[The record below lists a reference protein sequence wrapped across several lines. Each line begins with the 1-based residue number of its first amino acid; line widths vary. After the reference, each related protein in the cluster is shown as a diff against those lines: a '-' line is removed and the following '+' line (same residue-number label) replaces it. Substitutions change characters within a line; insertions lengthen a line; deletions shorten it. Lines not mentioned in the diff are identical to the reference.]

1 MEVQFRPYTI
11 MTQIVNTDGS
21 SISLRDTA
29 NEPLE
34 CNYISV
40 ECSGAPGL
48 LSTNWYSVSYAA
60 PGVTTPLANQTAASG
75 AIGSTSGMVGGIGK
89 SGYGVVELLLSDA
102 ERTDTIFI
110 QPSVDGAMNFF
121 ITYGQIQRGNP
132 GRDNLRPI
140 GS

>member
-11 MTQIVNTDGS
+11 TAQIVNTDGS

-29 NEPLE
+29 NEPLD

-40 ECSGAPGL
+40 ETSAGSSAR
-48 LSTNWYSVSYAA
+48 TQVVTVSYAA
-60 PGVTTPLANQTAASG
+60 TGVTTPLENQSPASSVIG
-75 AIGSTSGMVGGIGK
+75 ATSGMVGGICKING
-89 SGYGVVELLLSDA
+89 GVVEFLLSDA
-102 ERTDTIFI
+102 ERINTIFV
-110 QPSVDGAMNFF
+110 QPSENEPFKAF

>member
-11 MTQIVNTDGS
+11 MAQIVNTDGS

-29 NEPLE
+29 NEPLD

-75 AIGSTSGMVGGIGK
+75 AIGITSGMVGGIGK

-121 ITYGQIQRGNP
+121 ITYGQIQHGNP

>member
-1 MEVQFRPYTI
+1 MDVQFRPYTI
-11 MTQIVNTDGS
+11 MAQLETTDGS

-29 NEPLE
+29 NEPLD

-40 ECSGAPGL
+40 ECSGDQGL
-48 LSTNWYSVSYAA
+48 LGKQWFSVSYAA
-60 PGVTTPLANQTAASG
+60 PGVTTPLANQTADSG
-75 AIGSTSGMVGGIGK
+75 LVGSTSGIVGGIAR
-89 SGYGVVELLLSDA
+89 SSYGVVELLLSDA